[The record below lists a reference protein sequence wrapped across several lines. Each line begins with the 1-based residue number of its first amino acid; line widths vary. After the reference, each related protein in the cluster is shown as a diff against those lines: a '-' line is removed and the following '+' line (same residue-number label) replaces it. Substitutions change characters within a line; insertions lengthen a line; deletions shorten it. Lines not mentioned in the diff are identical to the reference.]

1 MFNTHSAI
9 EVLLILAGAGQLA
22 LALSS
27 LAIPYLL
34 DWREELQ
41 CLKPLTRSVF
51 RTYSMYTFGT
61 NVWFGVMSIAAA
73 GPLAAGGLLARL
85 VTGFITLYWGMR
97 IVVQFAVYDRSVAKE
112 RLLFRFAEIA
122 YVLLFVSLTLIFG
135 YVTLRST
142 QNFTLSEGG
151 GRAGAKGLAA
161 TALRP
166 TFTLSEG
173 GGRAG
178 AHPST
183 LSEGAARLLA
193 PTLPATHARSELK
206 VV

>member
-1 MFNTHSAI
+1 MFNTHSVI
-9 EVLLILAGAGQLA
+9 EVILILAGAGQLA

-41 CLKPLTRSVF
+41 ALKPLTRGVF
-51 RTYSMYTFGT
+51 WTYSSYTFAT

-97 IVVQFAVYDRSVAKE
+97 IVVQFTLYDRSVVKE

-122 YVLLFVSLTLIFG
+122 YLMLFVSLTLIFG
-135 YVTLRST
+135 FVTLRPA
-142 QNFTLSEGG
+142 FTLRACEGIGLGRGNRFFLRSRGRSVVIVTNASG
-151 GRAGAKGLAA
+151 GKVRWRTVPCSPCG
-161 TALRP
+161 P
-166 TFTLSEG
+166 F
-173 GGRAG
+173 
-178 AHPST
+178 
-183 LSEGAARLLA
+183 RLEYE
-193 PTLPATHARSELK
+193 P
-206 VV
+206 